1 MRQTSWYHIF
11 ARGAGKNT
19 KWGRSV
25 KRDADSTGLGC
36 IMDYFLGTFHFDSF
50 RPSSSLLLLMPYQ
63 FRLGDFLISLEA
75 AQVLYESELKQ
86 KLGHAPRYYLT
97 FWTSLSGRQAPERVI
112 RVDLRRQGVDQLI
125 PVGYQEL
132 FVQSKCE
139 FLPWK
144 PLVFKNVS
152 RGVATAHCLEF
163 SLLRETRSHD
173 DRVAFDTIG
182 SGSVAMLNILNLAIA
197 HKIFRIEADIKLR
210 AAEDVAGGK
219 MWLKIDEVS
228 YEDVTEV
235 YDTAME
241 PDFQSAVNQVFCAL
255 GWMHMLKTDPSN
267 PGVVINPNAL
277 DPLLPIAD
285 RSIVPQC
292 NTPSGVTPVD
302 FFFDFHNPPGLP
314 GTSEAEWLRIAE
326 NALWTRGLTLA
337 DADKL
342 LDENLDQP
350 KHYRPRFELVISSL
364 AKMFT
369 GAANAM
375 PYRSDTY
382 RAVSSEQPSQSVEVG
397 TDYFRSAFT
406 QLSGDCDDV
415 AKATK
420 EMAVQFGAA
429 KFTNPTLQKLQ
440 RLADSFDAQAQLLI
454 VTSAKLETD
463 DKSAATKFVPVPDR
477 QYGLHAAV
485 ILRPRTEVIKML
497 ARTVGQEEA
506 EKLFTG
512 ARPAPPVASSVG
524 SCQLEGTG
532 NMNSRL
538 MPMRTYVMK
547 AAEFH
552 PADAAIAQEMA
563 DREDRRIQMT
573 MKIFRDNQELLTS
586 FGFKPEMG
594 PMDPAYKYDF
604 NGIWTGNMRSASTFY
619 AAEVEAFTTTP
630 LAAGQRNC
638 RFVLVDR
645 GADGKDFKKSA
656 LFDSI
661 IAGDDRVA
669 MFPQAPVTDAVSQTA
684 AILCRRQEPSP
695 VVDGHPHFSGP
706 DVLLSTM
713 AKVFGTVEI
722 PAPSASH
729 VPVDLYVYNWRLDG
743 ADRAK
748 DVPKLKQK
756 LLAIDG
762 VDALYYRSMEH
773 VAGLV
778 NGVVRLWVG
787 GGSAAATK

>member
-1 MRQTSWYHIF
+1 
-11 ARGAGKNT
+11 
-19 KWGRSV
+19 
-25 KRDADSTGLGC
+25 
-36 IMDYFLGTFHFDSF
+36 
-50 RPSSSLLLLMPYQ
+50 MPYRYQ
-63 FRLGDFLISLEA
+63 LLDFLIGLEG
-75 AQVLYESELKQ
+75 AQVLYEAELTQ

-97 FWTSLSGRQAPERVI
+97 LWTSLSGSHKRGVPERVI
-112 RVDLRRQGVDQLI
+112 RVELRRQGVDQLI

-132 FVQSKCE
+132 FVGSKCE

-144 PLVFKNVS
+144 SLVFTNS
-152 RGVATAHCLEF
+152 SPGVATAHCLEF
-163 SLLRETRSHD
+163 SLLREVVSHD
-173 DRVAFDTIG
+173 ARVAFDTIG
-182 SGSVAMLNILNLAIA
+182 SGAVAILNILALA
-197 HKIFRIEADIKLR
+197 KIHRTFRVEADIKLR
-210 AAEDVAGGK
+210 ASEDVPGGK
-219 MWLKIDEVS
+219 MWLRID
-228 YEDVTEV
+228 DVTFDSVIEV

-241 PDFQSAVNQVFCAL
+241 PDFQSAVNQVFCSL
-255 GWMHMLKTDPSN
+255 GWMHMIKTDPAN
-267 PGVVINPNAL
+267 PAVVINANAL

-314 GTSEAEWLRIAE
+314 GTTEAEWLRIAE
-326 NALWTRGLTLA
+326 NALWTRGLTL
-337 DADKL
+337 DQADKL
-342 LDENLDQP
+342 LTENLDQP
-350 KHYRPRFELVISSL
+350 QHYRPQFELVISSL

-382 RAVSSEQPSQSVEVG
+382 RAQSKENPTQSVEVG

-415 AKATK
+415 AKAIK
-420 EMAVQFGAA
+420 EMAAQFSAA
-429 KFTNPTLQKLQ
+429 TFSNPTLQKLQ
-440 RLADSFDAQAQLLI
+440 RLSDSFDAQAQLLI

-463 DKSAATKFVPVPDR
+463 DKEAAHKFVPVPDR

-485 ILRPRTEVIKML
+485 ILRPRPELIKML
-497 ARTVGQEEA
+497 GRTVGQEAA

-512 ARPAPPVASSVG
+512 ARAPPPVASSVG

-538 MPMRTYVMK
+538 LPMRQYVTK

-552 PADAAIAQEMA
+552 PADAAIASEMA
-563 DREDRRIQMT
+563 DREEARVRTT
-573 MKIFRDNQELLTS
+573 MKIFSDNRDLLTN
-586 FGFKPEMG
+586 FGIKPEMG
-594 PMDPAYKYDF
+594 QLDQAYQYDF
-604 NGIWTGNMRSASTFY
+604 NEIWAGNKRSASTFY

-638 RFVLVDR
+638 RFVLVDQ

-661 IAGDDRVA
+661 IAGDSRVA

-684 AILCRRQEPSP
+684 AVLCRRQEPSP
-695 VVDGHPHFSGP
+695 LADGHPHFAGP

-713 AKVFGTVEI
+713 ASVFGTAEI
-722 PAPSASH
+722 PAPSAAH
-729 VPVDLYVYNWRLDG
+729 VAVDLYVYNWRLD
-743 ADRAK
+743 AAERARE
-748 DVPKLKQK
+748 VPKLKQK

-762 VDALYYRSMEH
+762 VDSLYYRSMEH

-778 NGVVRLWVG
+778 NGVIRMWV
-787 GGSAAATK
+787 AADVGDKK